1 MLPNDRFLTCRGILW
16 RYYGHRRPLFLG
28 APRRHYSLHYLYRH
42 VDRTYLISQVRR
54 ERGRVPFEWQ
64 FAIMRALADTA
75 ASSVVRSPVETRKG
89 HSCVAGPRHR
99 WFVRSHTEHD
109 PAPDW
114 LAVPLVRD
122 AARKLALV
130 HRSAGAVDQ
139 ASLDTGRTRL
149 HVYDWPMRR
158 VLRQAGPL
166 VDDMVARGRPP
177 AHIEAVTAGLARLSA
192 ERVGLYLGPRGLTH
206 HDLRTEN
213 LLVRDGRVV
222 EIVDWDRAH
231 WDVQWYDVALAGLHL
246 AHLGADRPRWDLADA
261 FVAAYRDE
269 TEHELTD
276 EALAWLFRFT
286 AVRNLAVSRSPAKWA
301 RLLRGVE
308 ERWQSGPSAL
318 VDGLV
323 AEDHVAVDLDV
334 VEDGGSLGAVGV
346 R

>member
-1 MLPNDRFLTCRGILW
+1 
-16 RYYGHRRPLFLG
+16 
-28 APRRHYSLHYLYRH
+28 
-42 VDRTYLISQVRR
+42 
-54 ERGRVPFEWQ
+54 
-64 FAIMRALADTA
+64 MRALAGTEA
-75 ASSVVRSPVETRKG
+75 QAVVHPPVPTRWLG
-89 HSCVAGPRHR
+89 RDWVTGFSNR
-99 WFVRSHTEHD
+99 WFVRAYTEHD
-109 PAPDW
+109 ERPDW
-114 LAVPLVRD
+114 TSTSLVAD
-122 AARKLALV
+122 AGRKLAIV
-130 HRSAGAVDQ
+130 HRNSKAVDPNVLRPPIHGLQ
-139 ASLDTGRTRL
+139 
-149 HVYDWPMRR
+149 VYDWGMADVLQNPDPLISDMRR
-158 VLRQAGPL
+158 RDRKPE
-166 VDDMVARGRPP
+166 
-177 AHIEAVTAGLARLSA
+177 HIGAVGIGLAWLA
-192 ERVGLYLGPRGLTH
+192 ENRERLYLGPRGLTH